1 MKLPRQAVAHPA
13 RDLKGWRTVTVSHV
27 VVHTP
32 FEQSCKVMV
41 VHVCTFGRNGGL
53 RIRSLL
59 PSFPLSTFWRYL
71 QYPCRE
77 YRLNNKSADTDMTT
91 ADTHLMEWIQKK
103 RERLDALHP
112 LDRDLVEKLHEEMR
126 VLHTYNSNAIEGNTL
141 TLSETKLVVNEG
153 ITIGGKTLREHLE
166 ATNNALGYDLIVRLA
181 REQAPISH
189 VTIQQIHEVVTRG
202 ILEGAGRY
210 RTRNVRISGAVRSP
224 PDWNYIIR
232 DMDELIANIKERD
245 RPVIEMTAF
254 LHHRFAAIHP
264 FVDGNGRVARLLGD
278 LYLIR
283 NGYPPI
289 VLDQKNQQHYYR
301 ALREADNGD
310 LSVFITFIARAVN
323 ESLSHY
329 LTIAGGKETLVPLGE
344 LAKVSPYSQEYLSL
358 AALKGL
364 LDATKIGDIWHATR
378 RALDEYIRE
387 HGRK

>member
-1 MKLPRQAVAHPA
+1 
-13 RDLKGWRTVTVSHV
+13 
-27 VVHTP
+27 
-32 FEQSCKVMV
+32 
-41 VHVCTFGRNGGL
+41 
-53 RIRSLL
+53 
-59 PSFPLSTFWRYL
+59 
-71 QYPCRE
+71 
-77 YRLNNKSADTDMTT
+77 MTA
-91 ADTHLMEWIQKK
+91 ADTHLMEWIRKK
-103 RERLDALHP
+103 RERLDTLRP

-166 ATNNALGYDLIVRLA
+166 ATNNAQGYDLIVRLA

-189 VTIQQIHEVVTRG
+189 VTVQQIHEVVTRG

-210 RTRNVRISGAVRSP
+210 RTRNVRITGAVRSP
-224 PDWNYIIR
+224 PDWKNIVSE
-232 DMDELIANIKERD
+232 MDDLIADIKEQD
-245 RPVIEMTAF
+245 RSVIDMTAY

-264 FVDGNGRVARLLGD
+264 FIDGNGRVARLLGN

-289 VLDQKNQQHYYR
+289 VLDKKNRQQYYQV
-301 ALREADNGD
+301 LRDADNGD
-310 LSVFITFIARAVN
+310 LSVFTTFIARAVN

-358 AALKGL
+358 AARKGL
-364 LDATKIGDIWHATR
+364 LDATKIGDTWHATR